1 MSVMDKIINAMK
13 FNDEDD
19 YDDDE
24 EYEDEED
31 YYGDEAPA
39 AQPPEPARPSR
50 SVQPAANLKEPDP
63 CPLADKQR
71 KRDSACQTLW

>member
-19 YDDDE
+19 YDDEE

-31 YYGDEAPA
+31 YYGDETPA
-39 AQPPEPARPSR
+39 AAPEPVRTAPR
-50 SVQPAANLKEPDP
+50 AAQTSAVT
-63 CPLADKQR
+63 ADNADDE
-71 KRDSACQTLW
+71 DSASPRP